1 MKNRSLA
8 MIAVPLGVV
17 GIVLL
22 LVVPIPAGMLDVL
35 IIVNILLSLVILL
48 TSMFVTKPL
57 DFSVFPSL
65 LLVATLFRL
74 GLNVASTRLV
84 LGDGYAGEVISAFGH
99 VVVNGNLVIG
109 MVVFLILVVIQ
120 FLVITKGAE
129 RVAEVGARFTL
140 DAMPGKQMAID
151 ADLNAGLISETD
163 ARARRAE
170 VSAEADFY
178 GAMDGASK
186 FVKGDAIAGVVITI
200 INLVGGIVIGVVMHG
215 MPVGESVDTYSILTI
230 GDGLVTQV
238 PALLMAVATGMIVT
252 RSNSGEGDVGS
263 QASSQLVQSRQAVA
277 IAGVASFAMAFI
289 EGMPKLPF
297 IVLGIGL
304 LVAAQQIKARQ
315 DRAEVARAAAEQLEQ
330 GAATSSDGTE
340 NLIEQMRVHALEIL
354 LAPDL
359 VDLVTGAHDDLLGRV
374 RALRRKIA
382 MDLGVVVPPVR
393 TRDSIELVASTYA
406 VRIAGVEA
414 GRGQAPAGKVLALG
428 DNLGSLPGQVTVDP
442 VFGMEGKWVPV
453 EMRHSAEMA
462 GATVVDRVSV
472 LVTHLSAIISANAAR
487 LLSREDVR
495 VLTDEVKRTNPSAVD
510 ELTPTLLSLA
520 EIQRVLQG
528 LLEERVAIND
538 LPRIYEGLALA
549 ARRSTDAEHLV
560 ESARSVLGPAI
571 PARYTV
577 DGTIRVVTIA
587 PVLEQAMLAGRQ
599 PGGEHGTVIVVD
611 PARLDA
617 FRTSVADVVEA
628 ARGAGHDVCLVCAPS
643 LRPAVRR
650 LVATQLPDLAVLSYT
665 EVTSGNALIET
676 VGVVN
681 DAPAIAARG

>member
-1 MKNRSLA
+1 

-84 LGDGYAGEVISAFGH
+84 LGNGYAGEVISAFGH

-163 ARARRAE
+163 ARERRAE

-215 MPVGESVDTYSILTI
+215 MPIGESVDTYSILTI

-263 QASSQLVQSRQAVA
+263 QASSQLVQSRHAIA
-277 IAGVASFAMAFI
+277 IAGVASFAMALI

-297 IVLGIGL
+297 LVLGIGL
-304 LVAAQQIKARQ
+304 LVAAQQIKSRQ
-315 DRAEVARAAAEQLEQ
+315 QRAEVARAAAEQLEK
-330 GAATSSDGTE
+330 GAAASTDGTE

-428 DNLGSLPGQVTVDP
+428 DNLASLPGQATVDP

-528 LLEERVAIND
+528 LLEERVAVND
-538 LPRIYEGLALA
+538 LPRIYEALALA
-549 ARRSTDAEHLV
+549 AKRSTDAEHLV
-560 ESARSVLGPAI
+560 ESARAALGPAV

-617 FRTSVADVVEA
+617 FRTSVADVAES
-628 ARGAGHDVCLVCAPS
+628 ARAVGHDVVLVCAPS
-643 LRPAVRR
+643 LRPAIRR
-650 LVATQLPDLAVLSYT
+650 LVATQLADLAVLSYT

>member
-1 MKNRSLA
+1 

-84 LGDGYAGEVISAFGH
+84 LGNGYAGEVISAFGH

-151 ADLNAGLISETD
+151 ADLNAGLISESD

-200 INLVGGIVIGVVMHG
+200 INLVGGIIIGVAMHG

-304 LVAAQQIKARQ
+304 LVAAQQIKVRQ
-315 DRAEVARAAAEQLEQ
+315 ERAEVARAATEQLEK
-330 GAATSSDGTE
+330 GAAASADAPE

-393 TRDSIELVASTYA
+393 TRDSIELPASTYA

-428 DNLGSLPGQVTVDP
+428 DNLASLPGQATVDP

-472 LVTHLSAIISANAAR
+472 LVTHLSAIIASNAAR

-510 ELTPTLLSLA
+510 ELTPALLSLA
-520 EIQRVLQG
+520 EVQRVLQG

-549 ARRSTDAEHLV
+549 AKRSTDAEHLV
-560 ESARSVLGPAI
+560 ESARAALGPAI
-571 PARYTV
+571 PARHTV
-577 DGTIRVVTIA
+577 DGTIRVMTIA
-587 PVLEQAMLAGRQ
+587 PVLEQALLAGRQ
-599 PGGEHGTVIVVD
+599 PGGEHGSVIVVD
-611 PARLDA
+611 PARLDT
-617 FRTSVADVVEA
+617 FRGSVAEGAEA
-628 ARGAGHDVCLVCAPS
+628 ARRAGHDVVLVCAPS

-665 EVTSGNALIET
+665 EVTSGNAVIET
-676 VGVVN
+676 IGVVN